1 MWRLH
6 AINVRSMAVV
16 LWMLLLGGC
25 AGQVFAPKGG
35 MLFYPPEF
43 PAADRAVKAAE
54 ASGKAAQCPD
64 AFREAARLR
73 DEAYTVYWS
82 CRLAESLDLARKAEA
97 QANALCPVA
106 KAPAPPPAPAPAPPP
121 APVVPP
127 PPPPAP
133 TASIAADPASVQ
145 QGQCTTLRW
154 SSQNASSASIDP
166 GLGSVSPSGSQQV
179 CPSTSTEYR
188 IAATGAGGSATAST
202 RVAVTAPPPPAPA
215 PAPAPLAPPAPKVV
229 DRLTLHV
236 NFDTDKAVIRPADV
250 PELQKAIDFL
260 KKYPGHKVSI
270 EGHTDSRGS
279 DAYNQR
285 LSERRAGAVKDYLAK
300 RGAADPSR
308 MSTVGHGESRP
319 TADNATAKGRFE
331 NRRVEVLILS
341 E

>member
-1 MWRLH
+1 MRRLH
-6 AINVRSMAVV
+6 VVSSKFIAPVLSAIV
-16 LWMLLLGGC
+16 LGGC

-121 APVVPP
+121 APVAP

-133 TASIAADPASVQ
+133 TASIAAEPASVQ

-202 RVAVTAPPPPAPA
+202 RVAVTAPPPPPPA
-215 PAPAPLAPPAPKVV
+215 PAPAPVAPPAPKVI

-236 NFDTDKAVIRPADV
+236 NFDTDKAVIRQADV

-260 KKYPGHKVSI
+260 KKYPGYKVSI

-279 DAYNQR
+279 DTYNKG
-285 LSERRAGAVKDYLAK
+285 LSERRAAAVKDYLVK
-300 RGAADPSR
+300 RGAGDAGR
-308 MSTVGHGESRP
+308 MSTVGHGESKP